1 MPVEVWDLWLPIL
14 LAGLAVHIASTIAW
28 TALPHH
34 KPEWISLPD
43 QDSMIQRIKG
53 LKLPAGQYVFPHQGA
68 SPESQKS
75 GCQGMLIQWAQPAS
89 MGQNVLLTLLY
100 FLFISFTLGY
110 LASIV
115 LPVGAEFKQV
125 FRFVG
130 TAGLLAYCG
139 AINPHAIWFRR
150 KVAME
155 YLDGVVFAL
164 IAAAVFAYFWPK

>member
-34 KPEWISLPD
+34 KPEWTPLPNED
-43 QDSMIQRIKG
+43 AT
-53 LKLPAGQYVFPHQGA
+53 LKRLSELGIPAGQYMFPHHGA
-68 SPESQKS
+68 SVEAQKL
-75 GCQGMLIQWAQPAS
+75 GCTGFLVKWAQPAS
-89 MGQNVLLTLLY
+89 MGQNILFTLLY

-115 LPVGAEFKQV
+115 LPIGAEFKQV

-155 YLDGVVFAL
+155 YVDGVVFAL
-164 IAAAVFAYFWPK
+164 IAAAVFGYFWPK

>member
-1 MPVEVWDLWLPIL
+1 MPLEVWDLWLPIL

-34 KPEWISLPD
+34 KPEWLPLPEEVKSL
-43 QDSMIQRIKG
+43 QALKALG
-53 LKLPAGQYVFPHQGA
+53 LKPGQYVSPHQGTTD
-68 SPESQKS
+68 ESKKI
-75 GCQGMLIQWAQPAS
+75 GVQGMFIFWEKVPS
-89 MGQNVLLTLLY
+89 MGQNIVLTLLY

-110 LASIV
+110 LASIA

-130 TAGLLAYCG
+130 TAGFLAYCG

-164 IAAAVFAYFWPK
+164 VAAAVFAYFWPK